1 MTSPL
6 RTSTLQG
13 GAVER
18 VVLARPKANVLDGA
32 MVSALTRHA
41 RSVEGRPNLKLLVIE
56 GDGNHFSYGASVEEH
71 LPGHVEPMLAAFH
84 ELFRVREQ
92 LGVPTA
98 AIVRGNCLGGGFE
111 LALSCGWI
119 FADDDARLGCPEVAL
134 GVFAPLA
141 SLLLPARAGQRVATQ
156 LLVSGEIV
164 DAAHAHELGLV
175 DDVSAD
181 PEGALWAWYER
192 SLAPK
197 SAVALRHAWRAAR
210 RPVARLLE
218 DELADLEALY
228 LGSLMTHAD
237 PIEGISAFL
246 AKRTPEWRHT

>member
-1 MTSPL
+1 MTTPI
-6 RTSTLQG
+6 RTSSLQG

-18 VVLARPKANVLDGA
+18 VVLARPKANVLDLE
-32 MVSALTRHA
+32 MVAALTRHA
-41 RSVEGRPNLKLLVIE
+41 RTLEHRSNLKLLVIE

-71 LPGHVEPMLAAFH
+71 LPGPVGPMLAAFH
-84 ELFRVREQ
+84 ELFRVRERI
-92 LGVPTA
+92 GVPTA
-98 AIVRGNCLGGGFE
+98 AVVRGNCLGGGFE

-119 FADDDARLGCPEVAL
+119 FAADDARVGCPEVAL

-164 DAAHAHELGLV
+164 DAAHARDLGLV

-192 SLAPK
+192 ALAPK
-197 SAVALRHAWRAAR
+197 SAVALRYAWRGAR

-218 DELADLEALY
+218 DELPDLEALY
-228 LGSLMTHAD
+228 LDSLMSHAD
-237 PIEGISAFL
+237 PVEGISAFL
-246 AKRTPEWRHT
+246 AKRTPAWRHA

>member
-1 MTSPL
+1 MTAPI
-6 RTSTLQG
+6 RTSSLHG

-18 VVLARPKANVLDGA
+18 VVLARPKANVLDA
-32 MVSALTRHA
+32 EMVSALTRHA
-41 RSVEGRPNLKLLVIE
+41 RALEGRPNLKLLVIE

-71 LPGHVEPMLAAFH
+71 LPAHVEPMLAGFH
-84 ELFRVREQ
+84 ELFRARER

-98 AIVRGNCLGGGFE
+98 AVVRGNCLGGGFE

-119 FADDDARLGCPEVAL
+119 FAHDDARLGCPEVAL

-181 PEGALWAWYER
+181 PEGALWAWYDR
-192 SLAPK
+192 ALAPK

-210 RPVARLLE
+210 RPIARMLE
-218 DELADLEALY
+218 DELTDLEALY
-228 LGSLMTHAD
+228 LGSLMSHAD
-237 PIEGISAFL
+237 PLEGIAAFL
-246 AKRTPEWRHT
+246 AKRTPAWRHA

>member
-1 MTSPL
+1 MTTSI
-6 RTSTLQG
+6 RTSTFQG

-18 VVLARPKANVLDGA
+18 VVLTRPKANVLDLE
-32 MVSALTRHA
+32 MVSALTLHA
-41 RSVEGRPNLKLLVIE
+41 RSLEDRANLKLLVIE
-56 GDGNHFSYGASVEEH
+56 GEGNHFSYGASVEEH
-71 LPGHVEPMLAAFH
+71 LPAHVGSMLAAFH
-84 ELFRVREQ
+84 ELFRVREA

-111 LALSCGWI
+111 LALSCGWT

-141 SLLLPARAGQRVATQ
+141 SLLLPARTGQRVATQ
-156 LLVSGEIV
+156 LLVSGEILE
-164 DAAHAHELGLV
+164 AAHAQDLGIV

-192 SLAPK
+192 VLAPK

-210 RPVARLLE
+210 RPVARALEEELL
-218 DELADLEALY
+218 DLEALY
-228 LGSLMTHAD
+228 LRSLMSHVD
-237 PIEGISAFL
+237 PVEGISAFL
-246 AKRTPEWRHT
+246 AKRKPEWRHA

>member
-1 MTSPL
+1 MSSPI
-6 RTSTLQG
+6 RTSSLHG

-18 VVLARPKANVLDGA
+18 VVLARPKANVLDA
-32 MVSALTRHA
+32 EMVSALTEHT
-41 RSVEGRPNLKLLVIE
+41 RSLEGRPNLKLLLIE

-71 LPGHVEPMLAAFH
+71 LPGQVDRMLPAFH
-84 ELFRVREQ
+84 ELFRVRER

-98 AIVRGNCLGGGFE
+98 AVVRGHCLGGGFE

-119 FADDDARLGCPEVAL
+119 FADDAARLGCPEVAL

-164 DAAHAHELGLV
+164 DAAHAHERGLV
-175 DDVSAD
+175 DDVSGD
-181 PEGALWAWYER
+181 PEGALWAWYDR
-192 SLAPK
+192 TLAPK

-210 RPVARLLE
+210 RPIARLLD
-218 DELADLEALY
+218 DELADVEALY
-228 LGSLMTHAD
+228 LGSLMSHGD
-237 PIEGISAFL
+237 PVEGICAFL
-246 AKRTPEWRHT
+246 AKRTPEWRHA